1 MKLKENGKNL
11 KENGITL
18 IALIVTIVILLILAG
33 VTLNA
38 VFSDNGIIKKARDA
52 QTKTDQGVQKDLEPM
67 GALEDL
73 INKNAGENN
82 QGEFTQDVTVITASP
97 TIEEG
102 KSIKITNDIIYENY
116 TSTTVRDAVKKFNE
130 GKISRTS
137 DLMAELE
144 VNVTEPVTTNKGNQ
158 IDLDRLR
165 TLTLFRDIYITD
177 GNNKSYTL
185 EGIIKLKYK
194 ESLMKNLETE
204 MRDIIVIGVDS
215 YTGKVYYYD
224 LESYD
229 KNTGEISFEIEAY
242 GPIIILTKTEDEFT
256 QTVNVINGLE
266 NIEEGKQ
273 LEITNDM
280 MYYDYSNGTV
290 AEVTSMFDYGE
301 ISSIQELYTRLG
313 ASTNNI
319 ELSKLRAVT
328 LFRDIY
334 ITDGE
339 NREYIDGTSIEISYK
354 EKFMKKIED
363 GEEIII
369 LGINKEDE
377 SINLYEAVDYNN
389 VTGEIT
395 FEIENLGPILILAKK

>member
-1 MKLKENGKNL
+1 MKL

-38 VFSDNGIIKKARDA
+38 VFSDNGIIKRAQDA
-52 QTKTDQGVQKDLEPM
+52 QTKTDQGMQKDLEPL

-97 TIEEG
+97 TIEKG

-144 VNVTEPVTTNKGNQ
+144 VDVTEPVTTNKGNQ

-177 GNNKSYTL
+177 GNSKSYTL

-229 KNTGEISFEIEAY
+229 KNTGEISFEIKAY

-273 LEITNDM
+273 IEITNDM